1 MLSDLA
7 VSRCRG
13 ARAGEQHPR
22 DAPCPVTRQIANDFT
37 TPHRITDQRNIAKVE
52 LLDHSGQIA
61 GERVEI
67 AASPGI
73 LGSSVT
79 APIIGDA
86 AQPLLGQ
93 FVQLIFPYIGVQPPG
108 MAKHHGA
115 SAPPIAI
122 KQSGAIARLNER
134 SRMRRRLGRVRRGK
148 GWSTRRG
155 QRRSHDTQR
164 D

>member
-1 MLSDLA
+1 MIMVGTLIAPRCARWSTVPILRVHSMLAYGEDRRNISNTHWPMAGDTGVGSPGNSGRPAARNAGRSFFRAATMLSDLA

-73 LGSSVT
+73 L
-79 APIIGDA
+79 
-86 AQPLLGQ
+86 
-93 FVQLIFPYIGVQPPG
+93 
-108 MAKHHGA
+108 
-115 SAPPIAI
+115 
-122 KQSGAIARLNER
+122 
-134 SRMRRRLGRVRRGK
+134 
-148 GWSTRRG
+148 
-155 QRRSHDTQR
+155 
-164 D
+164 